1 MMQPPPSIWCKKST
15 KYCFHQQLIIYPA
28 EEAKK
33 ILDCSPLA
41 ALAVLPSGLL
51 EAPLTPA
58 LLFSGCSLVLVVDSF
73 PVEVFASLVCL
84 DVAVVREEVRV
95 TLEDELGAVEG
106 GPEAFDKPGIQKRE
120 GQFLF
125 KDAGDQRGAQIII
138 VLSRLS
144 SLSIM
149 S

>member
-1 MMQPPPSIWCKKST
+1 MMQPPPSTWCKKST
-15 KYCFHQQLIIYPA
+15 KYCFHQQLIYLA

-95 TLEDELGAVEG
+95 TLEDELGPVTG
-106 GPEAFDKPGIQKRE
+106 GLGAFDKPGIQKRE

-125 KDAGDQRGAQIII
+125 KDAGDQRGAQILN
-138 VLSRLS
+138 VLPRLS